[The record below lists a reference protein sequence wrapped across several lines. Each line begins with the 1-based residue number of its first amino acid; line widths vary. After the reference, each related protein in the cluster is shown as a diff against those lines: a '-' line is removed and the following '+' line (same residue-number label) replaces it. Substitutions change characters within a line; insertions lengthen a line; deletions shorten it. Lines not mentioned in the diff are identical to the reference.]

1 MDSIRLSRDHG
12 PWYPCGWTL
21 DTERKEDEDA
31 GGEEEEMRHIVAA
44 AWGPALRAELSELR
58 MELRM
63 GCVSLSLTTQ
73 GSLYSAPQVSCQPQA
88 ELQPQL

>member
-1 MDSIRLSRDHG
+1 MDSIRLSRDRG

-21 DTERKEDEDA
+21 DAERKEDEDA

-63 GCVSLSLTTQ
+63 NGRCVPQPDHTGFSLLCPP
-73 GSLYSAPQVSCQPQA
+73 G
-88 ELQPQL
+88 QLPASS

>member
-1 MDSIRLSRDHG
+1 MDSIRLSRDRG

-21 DTERKEDEDA
+21 DAERKEDA

-58 MELRM
+58 MELRI
-63 GCVSLSLTTQ
+63 GCVSPSLPTQ
-73 GSLYSAPQVSCQPQA
+73 ASFCSAPPG
-88 ELQPQL
+88 QLPASS